1 LQLPLLPAINVSA
14 AGNNALHY
22 SCFYFR
28 KKAAMNDLSAI
39 IERVR
44 RVSANV
50 VRLDVAVEIPQRNI
64 QAGQHFLARLT
75 ESWDPYLREPW
86 IPIKAQRSNITI
98 ERPTALNVQPYQPG
112 QVVHL
117 LGPVG
122 QPIPL
127 IETARTLLLIAYD
140 ATPASLLMLA
150 DIAIQRRLGVALA
163 LIGSA
168 RGYPLEALPPEIEIV
183 RGNDDGSW
191 PEQTVSLVWADQVV
205 AVAPPHDRSHY
216 ARLLETI
223 TQVRV
228 EAASGYVSGLFQPS
242 LPCGVGACGAC
253 AIACQRREVL
263 ACVDGPALDLL
274 NVTLR

>member
-1 LQLPLLPAINVSA
+1 
-14 AGNNALHY
+14 
-22 SCFYFR
+22 
-28 KKAAMNDLSAI
+28 MNDLSAI

-50 VRLDVAVEIPQRNI
+50 VRLDIAVEAPQRNL

-86 IPIKAQRSNITI
+86 IPIRAQRSSVTI
-98 ERPTALNVQPYQPG
+98 ERQTGRGQQPYQPG

-117 LGPVG
+117 LGPIG
-122 QPIPL
+122 QPISL

-140 ATPASLLMLA
+140 ATPAALLMLA
-150 DIAIQRRLGVALA
+150 DVAIQRRIAVALA
-163 LIGSA
+163 LIGTA
-168 RGYPLEALPPEIEIV
+168 RSYALEALPPEIEIV
-183 RGNDDGSW
+183 RGADDGTW
-191 PEQTVSLVWADQVV
+191 PEQHTSLTWADQVV
-205 AVAPPHDRSHY
+205 AVAPPHDRSAY

-228 EAASGYVSGLFQPS
+228 EAAPGYVSGLFQPS